1 MRARGKSWRRA
12 VLLALFCAACAAVSA
27 PAAQASPYY
36 VTVAGLGGEPDYE
49 QRFTALAKD
58 LDKLFKAAASDAH
71 VYTFTGSD
79 ATKARMTDTLAQI
92 AREAK
97 AEDEFT
103 LILIGHGSY
112 DGEEYKFNLPGPD
125 ISGEDLAILCDR
137 IPAKRQLI
145 VNTTSASGGSI
156 GALQKSGRVIIAA
169 TKTGT
174 EKNAT
179 VFARYWVD
187 ALRDGS
193 ADTDKND
200 AISALEAFQFA
211 DRKTVAFYES
221 QKRLATEHA
230 VIEDT
235 GKKEAVRAASA
246 ENGEGLLAA
255 NFVLLRLGAAQKA
268 ANDPAKRAL
277 VDKKEEL
284 ERKIDTLK
292 YQKAAMSAEDYK
304 SQLSAAL
311 LEHAR
316 VQGDLDKLT
325 GTSRIVPR
333 GFFSAP
339 SFAWCVLPA
348 RASRGAR

>member
-1 MRARGKSWRRA
+1 MA
-12 VLLALFCAACAAVSA
+12 AACWAAF
-27 PAAQASPYY
+27 AALGARATQATPYY

-71 VYTFTGSD
+71 VYTFTGSE
-79 ATKARMTDTLAQI
+79 ATKAHLSDTLGQI
-92 AREAK
+92 AHEAK
-97 AEDEFT
+97 PEDEFT

-112 DGEEYKFNLPGPD
+112 DGEVYKFNLPGPD

-156 GALQKSGRVIIAA
+156 GALQKAGRIVIAA

-193 ADTDKND
+193 ADIDKNE
-200 AISALEAFQFA
+200 AITALEAFQFA
-211 DRKTVAFYES
+211 DRKTAAFYES

-230 VIEDT
+230 IIEDT
-235 GKKEAVRAASA
+235 GKKEGVRAASA

-255 NFVLLRLGAAQKA
+255 NFILLRIGAAQKA

-277 VDKKEEL
+277 LDKREEL
-284 ERKIDTLK
+284 ERKIDLLK
-292 YQKAAMSAEDYK
+292 YQKAAMNADDYK
-304 SQLSAAL
+304 KQLSDAL
-311 LEHAR
+311 LELAR
-316 VQGDLDKLT
+316 VQGDLDK
-325 GTSRIVPR
+325 
-333 GFFSAP
+333 
-339 SFAWCVLPA
+339 
-348 RASRGAR
+348 

>member
-1 MRARGKSWRRA
+1 MKASRQTLRVAAS
-12 VLLALFCAACAAVSA
+12 LALFCAACSGFGVR
-27 PAAQASPYY
+27 AAQAAPYY

-71 VYTFTGSD
+71 VYTLTGSD
-79 ATKARMTDTLAQI
+79 ATKARLTDTLGQI
-92 AREAK
+92 AREARP
-97 AEDEFT
+97 EDEFT

-145 VNTTSASGGSI
+145 VNTTSASGGSV
-156 GALQKSGRVIIAA
+156 GALQNAGRVVIAA

-193 ADTDKND
+193 ADTDKNE
-200 AISALEAFQFA
+200 AISALEAFVYA
-211 DRKTVAFYES
+211 DRKTAAFYES
-221 QKRLATEHA
+221 EKRLATEHA

-255 NFVLLRLGAAQKA
+255 NFVVLRIGAAQKA
-268 ANDPAKRAL
+268 ANDPGKRAL
-277 VDKKEEL
+277 LDKKEEL
-284 ERKIDTLK
+284 ERKIDLLK

-304 SQLSAAL
+304 KQLSDAL
-311 LEHAR
+311 LELAR
-316 VQGDLDKLT
+316 VQEDLDK
-325 GTSRIVPR
+325 
-333 GFFSAP
+333 
-339 SFAWCVLPA
+339 
-348 RASRGAR
+348 

>member
-1 MRARGKSWRRA
+1 MKTRANLRRTA
-12 VLLALFCAACAAVSA
+12 ALVVAFCATVSVR
-27 PAAQASPYY
+27 AAQAAPYY

-79 ATKARMTDTLAQI
+79 ATKAHLTDTLGQI

-97 AEDEFT
+97 PEDEFT

-125 ISGEDLAILCDR
+125 ISGVDLAILCDR

-156 GALQKSGRVIIAA
+156 GALQKAGRIVIAA
-169 TKTGT
+169 TKAGT

-187 ALRDGS
+187 ALRDGT

-200 AISALEAFQFA
+200 DITALEAFQFA
-211 DRKTVAFYES
+211 DRKTAAFYES

-230 VIEDT
+230 VFEDT
-235 GKKEAVRAASA
+235 GKKEAVRAAST
-246 ENGEGLLAA
+246 ESGEGQLASS
-255 NFVLLRLGAAQKA
+255 FILLRLGAAQKA
-268 ANDPAKRAL
+268 ASDPAKRAL
-277 VDKKEEL
+277 LDKKEEL
-284 ERKIDTLK
+284 ERKIDLLK
-292 YQKAAMSAEDYK
+292 YRKAAMSADDYK
-304 SQLSAAL
+304 RQLSDAL
-311 LEHAR
+311 LELAR
-316 VQGDLDKLT
+316 VQGDLDK
-325 GTSRIVPR
+325 
-333 GFFSAP
+333 
-339 SFAWCVLPA
+339 
-348 RASRGAR
+348 

>member
-1 MRARGKSWRRA
+1 MRGA
-12 VLLALFCAACAAVSA
+12 ALFTVFCAACAGFGTRT
-27 PAAQASPYY
+27 AQAATYY

-71 VYTFTGSD
+71 VYTFTGGD
-79 ATKARMTDTLAQI
+79 ATKARLTETLAQI

-103 LILIGHGSY
+103 LVLIGHGTY
-112 DGEEYKFNLPGPD
+112 DGEVYKFNLPGPD

-145 VNTTSASGGSI
+145 VNTTSASGGSV
-156 GALQKSGRVIIAA
+156 GALQKAGRIVIAA

-187 ALRDGS
+187 SLRDGS
-193 ADTDKND
+193 ADTDKNE
-200 AISALEAFQFA
+200 AITALEAFVYA
-211 DRKTVAFYES
+211 DRKTASFYES

-230 VIEDT
+230 VFEDT
-235 GKKEAVRAASA
+235 GKKEAVRAPSA
-246 ENGEGLLAA
+246 ENGEGQLAA
-255 NFVLLRLGAAQKA
+255 NFTVLRIGSAQKA
-268 ANDPAKRAL
+268 ANDPAKRTL
-277 VDKKEEL
+277 LDEKEQL
-284 ERKIDTLK
+284 ERKIDLLK

-304 SQLSAAL
+304 KQLSDAL
-311 LEHAR
+311 LELAR
-316 VQGDLDKLT
+316 VQGELDK
-325 GTSRIVPR
+325 
-333 GFFSAP
+333 
-339 SFAWCVLPA
+339 
-348 RASRGAR
+348 